1 MTETKKF
8 LKQKGLWHLKLFFAL
23 NTTTMQR
30 ISLQNCLGHCAV
42 QCAAK
47 MTTETKKCLKRKR
60 LSHVSKLSRISSPLH
75 HWLARPNQVLSCQN
89 NKTESEI
96 KIFENPKKLSNCW
109 RYFIVILVFE
119 SAKALACKAKSSL
132 VLSK

>member
-1 MTETKKF
+1 VQIIF
-8 LKQKGLWHLKLFFAL
+8 LQTPLDY
-23 NTTTMQR
+23 
-30 ISLQNCLGHCAV
+30 CAV

-47 MTTETKKCLKRKR
+47 MTAEAKKCLKRKR

-96 KIFENPKKLSNCW
+96 KIRKIQKICQIATDISSKISDL
-109 RYFIVILVFE
+109 Y
-119 SAKALACKAKSSL
+119 KAASLADKAKGSL
-132 VLSK
+132 VLSKY